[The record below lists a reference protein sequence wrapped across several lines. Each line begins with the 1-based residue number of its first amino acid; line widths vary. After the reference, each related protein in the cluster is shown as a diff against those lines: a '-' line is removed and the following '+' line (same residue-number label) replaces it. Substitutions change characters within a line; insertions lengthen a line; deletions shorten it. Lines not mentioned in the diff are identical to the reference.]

1 MIIIDNVSVVLGGQS
16 ILSDIGLSVPPTD
29 VLCVV
34 GGSGSGKTSLAK
46 VLTGSLFHSGKVS
59 FKGFNKEISLAYVP
73 QEHQFRNLTNTSDFY
88 YQQRFNASES
98 DQSMKV
104 CDFLAAD
111 NPWIDVLRLR
121 GIYDRPILQLSNGEN
136 KRLQL
141 AQRLQ
146 GNPDVLILDNPFL
159 GLDVSGRQIFE
170 DVLKELIASGIQ
182 VILLAA
188 SHRLP
193 SIVTRVVYLDSGKIV
208 FDGTPQEFDEYDQQH
223 LKVVE
228 SFDRSLLSS
237 LSSVGLPSFEF
248 AIAMRDV
255 HIQYDSKVV
264 LDGINW
270 EVLRGERWSLSGPNG
285 AGKSSLLSLVTG
297 DNPQAY
303 ANDIVLFDRKRGS
316 GESIWDIKKNIG
328 FVSPELHLYFDQGS
342 TCYEVIAS
350 GLFDTI
356 GLFRVLSDP
365 QKDLVDKWMDILHL
379 RSCRNKPLRLMSRG
393 EQRLSLLGRAL
404 IKMPA
409 MLVLDEPCQGLD
421 EHQTGSFASLI
432 DVICAE
438 FGTTLIYI
446 SHFVQEIPSCVTKFI
461 RLENGRQV

>member
-1 MIIIDNVSVVLGGQS
+1 
-16 ILSDIGLSVPPTD
+16 
-29 VLCVV
+29 
-34 GGSGSGKTSLAK
+34 
-46 VLTGSLFHSGKVS
+46 
-59 FKGFNKEISLAYVP
+59 
-73 QEHQFRNLTNTSDFY
+73 
-88 YQQRFNASES
+88 
-98 DQSMKV
+98 
-104 CDFLAAD
+104 
-111 NPWIDVLRLR
+111 
-121 GIYDRPILQLSNGEN
+121 
-136 KRLQL
+136 
-141 AQRLQ
+141 
-146 GNPDVLILDNPFL
+146 
-159 GLDVSGRQIFE
+159 
-170 DVLKELIASGIQ
+170 
-182 VILLAA
+182 
-188 SHRLP
+188 
-193 SIVTRVVYLDSGKIV
+193 
-208 FDGTPQEFDEYDQQH
+208 
-223 LKVVE
+223 
-228 SFDRSLLSS
+228 
-237 LSSVGLPSFEF
+237 
-248 AIAMRDV
+248 
-255 HIQYDSKVV
+255 
-264 LDGINW
+264 W

-379 RSCRNKPLRLMSRG
+379 RSCRNKPLCLMSRG